1 MVVYASRGFTL
12 ATKITVSRLLLVPVF
27 AVCLVYGRPDIGFIV
42 FGLAC
47 LGDALDGY
55 IARSREEY
63 SSLGAT
69 LDPMADKLL
78 MFSAYVL
85 MGMNGRVPAWLAI
98 LIICRDVLISA
109 GYLSFYLTHGFIS
122 PEPSRLGKYT
132 TAAQMITIVFALLV
146 WAMGAEA
153 SLAVSALYYLTGA
166 LTAISGVHYS
176 FFVGAR
182 MLARDPG
189 REQAGGRPPAA
200 ES

>member
-1 MVVYASRGFTL
+1 MAVNTSRGFTL
-12 ATKITVSRLLLVPVF
+12 ATKITVLRRLMVPGF
-27 AVCLVYGRPDIGFIV
+27 AVCMVYRRPGLGFIV

-85 MGMNGRVPAWLAI
+85 MGMNGQIPAWLAI
-98 LIICRDVLISA
+98 LIICRDVLISG
-109 GYLSFYLTHGFIS
+109 GYLSFYLTHGFIT

-132 TAAQMITIVFALLV
+132 TAAQMITIVFALLA
-146 WAMGAEA
+146 WTLGSEA
-153 SLAVSALYYLTGA
+153 SMAMDALYYLTGT
-166 LTAISGVHYS
+166 LTAISGIHYS

-182 MLARDPG
+182 MLAKNSDSD
-189 REQAGGRPPAA
+189 QTGGRPPVA
-200 ES
+200 EG

>member
-1 MVVYASRGFTL
+1 MAVNASRGFTL
-12 ATKITVSRLLLVPVF
+12 ATKITVMRLLMVPVF
-27 AVCLVYGRPDIGFIV
+27 AVCMVYRRPGLGFIV

-85 MGMNGRVPAWLAI
+85 MGINGQIPAWLAI

-109 GYLSFYLTHGFIS
+109 GYLSYYLTHGFIT

-146 WAMGAEA
+146 WTMDAGA
-153 SLAVSALYYLTGA
+153 SLAMSALYYLTGA

-182 MLARDPG
+182 MLAGNSGRD
-189 REQAGGRPPAA
+189 QTGGRPPVA

>member
-1 MVVYASRGFTL
+1 MAVNASRGFTL
-12 ATKITVSRLLLVPVF
+12 ATKITVLRLLLVPVF
-27 AVCLVYGRPDIGFIV
+27 AVCMVYRRPGLGFIV

-85 MGMNGRVPAWLAI
+85 MGMNGQVPAWLAI

-109 GYLSFYLTHGFIS
+109 GYLSFYLTHGFIT

-132 TAAQMITIVFALLV
+132 TAAQMITIVFALLA
-146 WAMGAEA
+146 WAMGVEA
-153 SLAVSALYYLTGA
+153 SLAMGALYYLTGA
-166 LTAISGVHYS
+166 LTAISGIHYS

-182 MLARDPG
+182 MLARGSG
-189 REQAGGRPPAA
+189 RNQADDRPPAT
-200 ES
+200 EV

>member
-146 WAMGAEA
+146 WAMSAEA

-189 REQAGGRPPAA
+189 RDQAGGGPPA
-200 ES
+200 EG